1 MPQTHGYVDQVGN
14 PVWDLISRRRR
25 DFAAAPAITFIGA
38 ARTELSST
46 SLENAVAKL
55 AGALREEW
63 SLEPGDRIAAYLPW
77 HWQRSVWS
85 LAAWS
90 LGLTLDVDG
99 APAASV
105 LTVCGPAEISKVLE
119 AGCTEPVVASL
130 HPFGL
135 PITDLPTG
143 CTDAASVIRLQPD
156 AFYAEP
162 VAGTTPGLIL
172 GGQEY
177 CLTELIAAASAR
189 VAALE
194 LTQSDRL
201 LIAKP
206 AASDLAGWLLPPLI
220 PLLEVGSVVL
230 IDGALDR
237 SAVVKQEGVTTFWE
251 GP

>member
-1 MPQTHGYVDQVGN
+1 M
-14 PVWDLISRRRR
+14 
-25 DFAAAPAITFIGA
+25 
-38 ARTELSST
+38 
-46 SLENAVAKL
+46 
-55 AGALREEW
+55 
-63 SLEPGDRIAAYLPW
+63 
-77 HWQRSVWS
+77 
-85 LAAWS
+85 
-90 LGLTLDVDG
+90 
-99 APAASV
+99 
-105 LTVCGPAEISKVLE
+105 
-119 AGCTEPVVASL
+119 
-130 HPFGL
+130 
-135 PITDLPTG
+135 
-143 CTDAASVIRLQPD
+143 IRLQPD

-230 IDGALDR
+230 IDGALER

>member
-1 MPQTHGYVDQVGN
+1 VGN

-25 DFAAAPAITFIGA
+25 DFAPAPAITFIGA

-177 CLTELIAAASAR
+177 CLTELITAASAR